1 MQGIMFI
8 EPSHFIDDRLGSG
21 EWEKA
26 LTAAGLSER
35 TYTPLS
41 PGPDE
46 EFNTLAAGL
55 AQSAGEPVQTI
66 LEAFGEFIAP
76 DLLGGLYGIELDDG
90 WDLLDFLEH
99 TEGAIHAVVRA
110 RDPAAKPP
118 RLRTV
123 RSGPDEIFI
132 LYDSPGRM
140 CSVAKG
146 IIRGASKHFG
156 ASIEIRESRCMLAGA
171 ARCEITVRRRRA

>member
-8 EPSHFIDDRLGSG
+8 ELSRFTDERLGSG

-26 LTAAGLSER
+26 LTTAGLSER
-35 TYTPLS
+35 VYSPRS

-46 EFNTLAAGL
+46 EFVSLVDCVSRT
-55 AQSAGEPVQTI
+55 AGEPVQTI

-76 DLLGGLYGIELDDG
+76 DLLGGLYGLLVDDG

-99 TEGAIHAVVRA
+99 TEEAIHTAVRVR
-110 RDPAAKPP
+110 DQAAKPP

-132 LYDSPGRM
+132 LYDSPRRL

-146 IIRGASKHFG
+146 IIRGASTHFG
-156 ASIEIRESRCMLAGA
+156 EPIEIRESRCMLAGA

>member
-1 MQGIMFI
+1 MQGMMFV
-8 EPSHFIDDRLGSG
+8 ELSRFIDERLGSG
-21 EWEKA
+21 EWERA

-35 TYTPLS
+35 DYS
-41 PGPDE
+41 PRSPAPDE
-46 EFNTLAAGL
+46 EFVALVTAA
-55 AQSAGEPVQTI
+55 AEAAGEPVQTT

-76 DLLGGLYGIELDDG
+76 DLLGGLYGTLLDDD

-99 TEGAIHAVVRA
+99 TEEAIHTVVRV
-110 RDPAAKPP
+110 RDPSAKPP

-132 LYDSPGRM
+132 LYDSPRRM

-156 ASIEIRESRCMLAGA
+156 EPIEILESRCMLAGA
-171 ARCEITVRRRRA
+171 ARCQITVRRVPS